1 MIDLTTI
8 KLLVYDFDG
17 VMTDNTAFVSENGI
31 EMVRVN
37 RSDGLAVQ
45 QLARQGFK
53 QLILSTEA
61 NPVVTTRAQK
71 LNIDVLQGQDNKKET
86 LIAYCKEHH
95 IELGQVLYIG
105 NDINDEAVMQ
115 IVGMPCCPEDA
126 YPSTK
131 ALATYVIPVK
141 GGQGV
146 IRHLLER

>member
-71 LNIDVLQGQDNKKET
+71 LNIDDHPRLF
-86 LIAYCKEHH
+86 AYFFYAQ
-95 IELGQVLYIG
+95 LFLYE
-105 NDINDEAVMQ
+105 N
-115 IVGMPCCPEDA
+115 
-126 YPSTK
+126 
-131 ALATYVIPVK
+131 
-141 GGQGV
+141 
-146 IRHLLER
+146 HFLLSNSVPTSRDSSNRVFPFI